1 MIRYRTKVLFWLLT
15 IAALLCGCA
24 SYSVKTTDFTPANS
38 SPLEVPENYLLD
50 VGVEVFEPDLE
61 SIPDE
66 LMQFEGIREAESVWV
81 AEQLKD
87 TLQSTQAWG
96 VVRVIPDDRVIVDLK
111 ISGKILQSDGERMR
125 LSVQAMDSTG
135 KTWLEKTYE
144 QQISHY
150 AYSPAQAGNE
160 PFQGIYNEISND
172 LFQLLA
178 AIPANEKLELRKI
191 TSIQFARDF
200 SPEAF
205 DEFLVEKENGTLA
218 LDRLPAENDPM
229 LQRIER
235 IRTRDEMFV
244 DVLQDYYRG
253 FTNEMDEPYKVWREQ
268 SYRETLL
275 IQQLEDSARARKLG
289 GWLALIGGV
298 GAQFTDSDL
307 ASWAGQVA
315 IYAGLETIRTG
326 YMFED
331 EALLHV
337 QTLTE
342 LGDSLEQELQP
353 SVIELQDRTVTLAGT
368 VRDQYETWR
377 SILRQMYYEETGYTP
392 PPSS

>member
-1 MIRYRTKVLFWLLT
+1 MSYRKWRLFSLLAV
-15 IAALLCGCA
+15 IIFICGCA
-24 SYSVKTTDFTPANS
+24 SYSVQTTDFTPAAS
-38 SPLEVPENYLLD
+38 SPLEVPEDYLLD
-50 VGVEVFEPDLE
+50 VGIEVFEPDLE
-61 SIPDE
+61 SVPDE
-66 LMQFEGIREAESVWV
+66 LLRFDGIREAEAVWV

-87 TLQSTQAWG
+87 TLQSTEAWG
-96 VVRVIPDDRVIVDLK
+96 VVRVIPDGRVVIDVK
-111 ISGKILQSDGERMR
+111 VGGKILQSDGEVMR
-125 LSVQAMDSTG
+125 LAVRAVDSTG
-135 KTWLEKTYE
+135 EVWLDKTYE
-144 QQISHY
+144 QRISHY
-150 AYSPAQAGNE
+150 AYSPAQSGNE

-172 LFQLLA
+172 MFELLSA
-178 AIPANEKLELRKI
+178 KPATERQELRKI

-205 DEFLVEKENGTLA
+205 DEFLVESETGTLE

-229 LQRIER
+229 LERIER

-253 FTNEMDEPYKVWREQ
+253 FTAEMDEPYKIWREQ
-268 SYRETLL
+268 SYRETML
-275 IQQLEDSARARKLG
+275 IQQLGDSAAARKLG

-298 GAQFTDSDL
+298 AAQFTDSQV

-315 IYAGLETIRTG
+315 IYAGLETIRSG

-392 PPSS
+392 PPPSS

>member
-1 MIRYRTKVLFWLLT
+1 MRRSWFLYSLSVVFFVIS
-15 IAALLCGCA
+15 GCA
-24 SYSVKTTDFTPANS
+24 SYSVQTTDFTPANS
-38 SPLEVPENYLLD
+38 SPLEVPETYLID
-50 VGVEVFEPDLE
+50 VGVQVFEPDLE
-61 SIPDE
+61 SVPDE
-66 LMQFEGIREAESVWV
+66 LLRFEGIREAEAVWV

-96 VVRVIPDDRVIVDLK
+96 VVRVIPDDRVVIDLK
-111 ISGKILQSDGERMR
+111 ISGKILQSDGEIMR
-125 LSVQAMDSTG
+125 LAVRAVDSTG
-135 KTWLEKTYE
+135 EVWLNQNYE

-172 LFQLLA
+172 LFALLA
-178 AIPANEKLELRKI
+178 QKPATERLELRKI

-205 DEFLVEKENGTLA
+205 DEYLVENENGTLQ

-229 LQRIER
+229 LERIER

-253 FTNEMDEPYKVWREQ
+253 FTAEMDDPYKIWREQ

-275 IQQLEDSARARKLG
+275 IQQLEDSAAARKLG

-298 GAQFTDSDL
+298 AAQFTDSQV

-315 IYAGLETIRTG
+315 IYAGLETIRSG

-368 VRDQYETWR
+368 VRDQYEEWR
-377 SILRQMYYEETGYTP
+377 SILRQMYYEETGYEPP

>member
-1 MIRYRTKVLFWLLT
+1 MFHPKKTGFILLLGGLFS
-15 IAALLCGCA
+15 GCA
-24 SYSVKTTDFTPANS
+24 SYSVKTTDFTPATS
-38 SPLEVPENYLLD
+38 SPVEVPESYLLD
-50 VGVEVFEPDLE
+50 VGIEVFQPDIE
-61 SIPDE
+61 SVPDE
-66 LMQFEGIREAESVWV
+66 LLQFSGIREAESVWV

-87 TLQSTQAWG
+87 TLQGTQAWG
-96 VVRVIPDDRVIVDLK
+96 VVRVIPDDRVVIDIKV
-111 ISGKILQSDGERMR
+111 SGKILQSDGEVLR
-125 LSVQAMDSTG
+125 LMVRAVDSSG
-135 KTWLEKTYE
+135 EVWLDKPYE
-144 QQISHY
+144 LRISHY
-150 AYSPAQAGNE
+150 AYSPAQGDNE

-172 LFQLLA
+172 MFELLSA
-178 AIPANEKLELRKI
+178 KTSAERYELRKI
-191 TSIQFARDF
+191 TSIQFARNF

-205 DEFLVEKENGTLA
+205 DEFLVEQEGGTLA

-253 FTNEMDEPYKVWREQ
+253 FTTEMDEPYQVWREQ

-289 GWLALIGGV
+289 GWLALIGGI
-298 GAQFTDSDL
+298 GAQFTNSEL

-326 YMFED
+326 YIFED

-342 LGDSLEQELQP
+342 LGDSLEMELEP

-377 SILRQMYYEETGYTP
+377 SILRQIYYEETGYTP
-392 PPSS
+392 APSN

>member
-1 MIRYRTKVLFWLLT
+1 MNLRVLSLSGFITAFFL
-15 IAALLCGCA
+15 ISGCA
-24 SYSVKTTDFTPANS
+24 SYSVQTTDFTPANS

-50 VGVEVFEPDLE
+50 VGIEVFEPDLE
-61 SIPDE
+61 SIPAE
-66 LMQFEGIREAESVWV
+66 LVQFTGIREAESVWV
-81 AEQLKD
+81 AEQLKN
-87 TLQSTQAWG
+87 TLQETQAWG
-96 VVRVIPDDRVIVDLK
+96 VVRVIPDDRVIIDLR
-111 ISGKILQSDGERMR
+111 ISGTILLSNGERMQ
-125 LSVQAMDSTG
+125 LAVKAVDSAG
-135 KTWLEKTYE
+135 NIWIDKVYE
-144 QQISHY
+144 QLISHY
-150 AYSPAQAGNE
+150 AYSLEQVGNE

-172 LFQLLA
+172 LFDMLLA
-178 AIPANEKLELRKI
+178 MPSDEQLELRKI
-191 TSIQFARDF
+191 TSIQFARNF

-205 DEFLVEKENGTLA
+205 DEFVVEAEDGTLQ

-229 LQRIER
+229 LNRIER
-235 IRTRDEMFV
+235 IRSRDEMFV

-253 FTNEMDEPYKVWREQ
+253 FSAEMREPYRVWREQ
-268 SYRETLL
+268 SYRETRI

-298 GAQFTDSDL
+298 GAQFTDSNV

-315 IYAGLETIRTG
+315 IYAGLETIRSG
-326 YMFED
+326 YIFED

-377 SILRQMYYEETGYTP
+377 SILRQIYYEETGYTP

>member
-1 MIRYRTKVLFWLLT
+1 MISRVKLLAGLFSTLL
-15 IAALLCGCA
+15 ILSGCA
-24 SYSVKTTDFTPANS
+24 SYSVKTTDFAPANS
-38 SPLEVPENYLLD
+38 SPLEVPEDYLLD
-50 VGVEVFEPDLE
+50 VGIEVFEPDLE
-61 SIPDE
+61 SVPSE
-66 LMQFEGIREAESVWV
+66 LMSFQGIRQAESVWV
-81 AEQLKD
+81 AEQIKD
-87 TLQSTQAWG
+87 TMQTTQAWG
-96 VVRVIPDDRVIVDLK
+96 VVRVIPDDRVVIDLK
-111 ISGKILQSDGERMR
+111 ISGRILQSDGELMR
-125 LSVQAMDSTG
+125 LAVHAEDSSG
-135 KTWLEKTYE
+135 EVWIDKIYE

-150 AYSPAQAGNE
+150 AYSPAQADQE

-172 LFQLLA
+172 LFELLSA
-178 AIPANEKLELRKI
+178 KPADERLALRKI

-205 DEFLVEKENGTLA
+205 DEFVVENANGTLE

-229 LQRIER
+229 LERIDR

-253 FTNEMDEPYKVWREQ
+253 FTAEMDEPYKIWREQ

-275 IQQLEDSARARKLG
+275 IQQLEDSAAARKLG

-298 GAQFTDSDL
+298 AAQFSDSQV

-315 IYAGLETIRTG
+315 IYAGLETIRSG

-377 SILRQMYYEETGYTP
+377 SILRQIYYEETGYEP

>member
-1 MIRYRTKVLFWLLT
+1 MRRSWFLYSLSVVFFVIS
-15 IAALLCGCA
+15 GCA
-24 SYSVKTTDFTPANS
+24 SYSVQTTDFTPANS
-38 SPLEVPENYLLD
+38 SPLEVPETYLID
-50 VGVEVFEPDLE
+50 VGVQVFEPDLE
-61 SIPDE
+61 SVPDE
-66 LMQFEGIREAESVWV
+66 LLRFEGIREAEAVWV

-96 VVRVIPDDRVIVDLK
+96 VVRVIPDDRVVIDLK
-111 ISGKILQSDGERMR
+111 ISGKILQSDGEMMR
-125 LSVQAMDSTG
+125 LAVRAVDSTG
-135 KTWLEKTYE
+135 EVWLDQNYE

-172 LFQLLA
+172 LFALLA
-178 AIPANEKLELRKI
+178 QKPATERLELRKI

-205 DEFLVEKENGTLA
+205 DEYLVENENGTLQ

-229 LQRIER
+229 LERIER

-253 FTNEMDEPYKVWREQ
+253 FTAEMDDPYKIWREQ

-275 IQQLEDSARARKLG
+275 IQQLEDSAAARKLG

-298 GAQFTDSDL
+298 AAQFTDSQV

-315 IYAGLETIRTG
+315 IYAGLETIRSG

-368 VRDQYETWR
+368 VRDQYEEWR
-377 SILRQMYYEETGYTP
+377 SILRQMYYEETGYEPP

>member
-1 MIRYRTKVLFWLLT
+1 MISRVKLL
-15 IAALLCGCA
+15 AGLVSALLILSGCA
-24 SYSVKTTDFTPANS
+24 SYSVKTTDFAPANS
-38 SPLEVPENYLLD
+38 SPLEVPEDYLLD
-50 VGVEVFEPDLE
+50 VGIEVFEPDLE
-61 SIPDE
+61 SVPSE
-66 LMQFEGIREAESVWV
+66 LMSFQGIRQAESVWV

-87 TLQSTQAWG
+87 TMQTTQAWG
-96 VVRVIPDDRVIVDLK
+96 VVRVIPDDRVVIDLK
-111 ISGKILQSDGERMR
+111 ISGRILQSDGELMR
-125 LSVQAMDSTG
+125 LAVHAEDSSG
-135 KTWLEKTYE
+135 EVWIDKTYE

-150 AYSPAQAGNE
+150 AYSPAQADQE

-172 LFQLLA
+172 LFELLSA
-178 AIPANEKLELRKI
+178 KPADERLALRKI

-205 DEFLVEKENGTLA
+205 DEFVVENANGTLE
-218 LDRLPAENDPM
+218 LDRLPADNDPM
-229 LQRIER
+229 LERIDR

-253 FTNEMDEPYKVWREQ
+253 FTAEMDEPYKIWREQ

-275 IQQLEDSARARKLG
+275 IQQLEDSAAARKLG

-298 GAQFTDSDL
+298 AAQFSDSQV

-315 IYAGLETIRTG
+315 IYAGLETIRSG

-377 SILRQMYYEETGYTP
+377 SILRQIYYEETGYEP